1 MTDHISVI
9 IRSMGRTCLAESIA
23 SAANQAIEDLEII
36 VVDALGKD
44 HPTLPERL
52 GPARIRLISNGES
65 LSRPAAANVGL
76 SAAKGDLLIF
86 LDDDDL
92 FLEGHLSG
100 LRNTLIAHPEAPACY
115 AGVRLI
121 DAAGNELDVYN
132 APFNAISLLGNNVF
146 PINAVLFRQSAA
158 LDCKFD
164 ETLDVYEDWDF
175 WLQLIRKGPFVH
187 HDAVTAL
194 YRISLSQSGL
204 NELENEGLRSAGRN
218 RIYQKWKVIWSG
230 EELNALIES
239 KLHDLYKLRCELARV
254 ENDRHNIENALEL
267 SREQIRRIEHDRDH
281 IENALELSHEHNARL
296 EHDRDHIENALDI
309 SREHIARVE
318 KDRDQLD
325 NALKYSHEHLRRVE
339 KDRDQMERDRDYYHH
354 IFLDIEQSAFWRLT
368 GPLRYALIFIK
379 GLKPPTDIIWRSMRW
394 GFHKFPASDNLK
406 SGMQDWL
413 YHRMP
418 RLFRHLPSYQFR
430 VMNINPTGFAASGRK
445 IDSCSAIALD
455 DLLPSC
461 SVSDCK
467 RPDVTVDVIIPI
479 YDGIETTRRC
489 LDRVINAKTNIA
501 NRIILINDASPRL
514 EIRSLLDA
522 LPQSEK
528 LLVLHNAE
536 NLGFTAT
543 VNRGMLLSKEHD
555 VVLLNSDTEV
565 PDGWLDRLVAQAYQ
579 ASAIGTVTPFSNNA
593 TICSYPKLPGKA
605 RLPHGETLD
614 TLDLLIQEVNRGR
627 YTDLP
632 TAVGFCMYI
641 KRACLNGVGLFDVE
655 TFGRGYGEENDFCL
669 RASLQG
675 WRHILAADLFVFHA
689 GEVSFGTGS
698 SPAKQ
703 RAAAII
709 RERYPDYE
717 ANVAD
722 FVRRDPARPWRL
734 ALTAA
739 RLRRRNQPV
748 ILMISHGLGGG
759 VDKHLRDLAQVLSDE
774 GARVLIMRSLPGQ
787 PHLAALELVHGADE
801 FTIQIPTGDQA
812 RLAEIIEAFGVSLV
826 HIHHTMHW
834 AIDLQALLARLSLP
848 FLFTVHDYYTLCPRV
863 NLMGPL
869 HSAYCGEPDQNACLE
884 CLKALPR
891 SETTDI
897 FYWRARHAW
906 LFHDAMTIICPSQDA
921 ASRCIKYYP
930 HAYARMRAVY
940 HESLSS
946 DNIIPLYY
954 VVDAN
959 QPLRV
964 VILGVLARHKG
975 LDLVLDLARLAVR
988 RKYPIHFILVG
999 FSTEIVPNALNSV
1012 ITQTGRY
1019 TDQELNRLILEKRPH
1034 LVWFPSRCPE
1044 TYSYTLTT
1052 AVDMGLPILAPR
1064 LGAFPE
1070 RLRHYTLAWG
1080 YDLDVS
1086 TTVLLSWLEQFKDLR
1101 LRGAWPEADAQVSPL
1116 HPIAEDASWYAGNY
1130 LALTNGDD
1138 DVRPFDLS
1146 HDPNS
1151 AVVVSEQLG
1160 SHPSPCG
1167 YIRLIIPLASSIQ
1180 NPSFRFASPVAA
1192 LHYRVKNIITQRLAF
1207 PDRPSL
1213 DALLQKLSQQGC
1225 RLIYDL
1231 DDDLLALDDSH
1242 GEAGH
1247 YRRMKG
1253 LVTDFIKNASEVWV
1267 STPKLA
1273 ERISRLNSHSRVI
1286 PNRLGKILWRLSED
1300 ILSDDQP
1307 LRILYMGTMTHASDW
1322 RSVEP
1327 ALKGVIHRHGPQ
1339 VEMHI
1344 VGIDEVNRLP
1354 SWAILHQPPPGVA
1367 AVYPAFVHWLQNLV
1381 PFSIGIAPLTP
1392 DAFNIAKSG
1401 IKFMDYTAL
1410 GAVTLASDLPPYQEV
1425 IRHGE
1430 NGILVPGHSSES
1442 WERALEMVI
1451 GSPELRRRLLLQARQ
1466 DWLLHH
1472 SYGSSLEDLSSFYLS
1487 ESLREGDDRVRF
1499 VGPLC

>member
-1 MTDHISVI
+1 MTAHISVI
-9 IRSMGRTCLAESIA
+9 IRSMGRSCLAESIA
-23 SAANQAIEDLEII
+23 SAANQAIDDLEII

-44 HPTLPERL
+44 HPELPDGS
-52 GPARIRLISNGES
+52 GPARIRLITTGAS

-76 SAAKGDLLIF
+76 SAAQGDLLIF

-100 LRNTLIAHPEAPACY
+100 LRNTLLTHPEAPACY
-115 AGVRLI
+115 TGVRLI

-132 APFNAISLLGNNVF
+132 APFNSINLLGNNAF
-146 PINAVLFRQSAA
+146 PINSVLFRRSAV
-158 LDCKFD
+158 LDCEFD
-164 ETLDVYEDWDF
+164 ETLDIYEDWDF

-194 YRISLSQSGL
+194 YRVGLSQSGL
-204 NELENEGLRSAGRN
+204 NIAANNHLRWTGRN
-218 RIYQKWKVIWSG
+218 SVYQKWKMICSG
-230 EELNALIES
+230 EEWNAFIES
-239 KLHDLYKLRCELARV
+239 KLHDLNELRCELMDKDRAQEQFKDQLFKV
-254 ENDRHNIENALEL
+254 ESVRNELQNALEL
-267 SREQIRRIEHDRDH
+267 SREDNARIEQHCDH
-281 IENALELSHEHNARL
+281 LEN
-296 EHDRDHIENALDI
+296 IMDI
-309 SREHIARVE
+309 SREHIARVQ

-325 NALKYSHEHLRRVE
+325 NALKCSHDHLRRVE
-339 KDRDQMERDRDYYHH
+339 KDRDQLERDRDYYHGV
-354 IFLDIEQSAFWRLT
+354 FLDIEQSAFWRLT
-368 GPLRYALIFIK
+368 GPLRHTLILIK
-379 GLKPPTDIIWRSMRW
+379 KLQPSTDIIWRSMRW
-394 GFHKFPASDNLK
+394 GFHKLPASEGSK
-406 SGMQDWL
+406 RRMQDWL
-413 YHRMP
+413 YQRMP
-418 RLFRHLPSYQFR
+418 RLFQELPSYQFR
-430 VMNINPTGFAASGRK
+430 VMNIAPTSFAGSGTA
-445 IDSCSAIALD
+445 IDSYSTLALE

-461 SVSDCK
+461 SVLDLK
-467 RPDVTVDVIIPI
+467 TPDIQVDVIIPI

-489 LDRVINAKTNIA
+489 LERVINAKTRIE
-501 NRIILINDASPRL
+501 NRIILINDASPRP

-522 LPQSEK
+522 LPRNER
-528 LLVLHNAE
+528 LLVLHNDE

-543 VNRGMLLSKEHD
+543 VNRGMVLSKEHD

-565 PDGWLDRLVAQAYQ
+565 PEGWLDRLVAQAYQ
-579 ASAIGTVTPFSNNA
+579 SPTIGTVTPFSNNA
-593 TICSYPKLPGKA
+593 TICSYPNLPGEA
-605 RLPHGETLD
+605 RFPDGETLE
-614 TLDLLIQEVNRGR
+614 TLDSLIQEVNRGR
-627 YTDLP
+627 FTDLP

-641 KRACLNGVGLFDVE
+641 KRGCLNSVGLFDVE

-698 SPAKQ
+698 SPSKLY
-703 RAAAII
+703 AAGII

-739 RLRRRNQPV
+739 RLRRRSQPV

-759 VDKHLRDLAQVLSDE
+759 VDKHLRDLAPILSDE
-774 GARVLIMRSLPGQ
+774 GARVLILRSMPGKPQ
-787 PHLAALELVHGADE
+787 LAALELVHGADE
-801 FTIQIPTGDQA
+801 FTIQIPTGDQV
-812 RLAEIIEAFGVSLV
+812 RLAEIIKAFGVRLV
-826 HIHHTMHW
+826 HIHHIMHW

-869 HSAYCGEPDQNACLE
+869 HSAYCGEPDQNGCLE
-884 CLKALPR
+884 CLKELPR

-906 LFHDAMTIICPSQDA
+906 LFHDALTIICPSQDA
-921 ASRCIKYYP
+921 ASRCLKYYP
-930 HAYARMRAVY
+930 QAHARMRSVY
-940 HESLSS
+940 HEPLPS
-946 DNIIPLYY
+946 DNITPLSYEIN
-954 VVDAN
+954 AN

-964 VILGVLARHKG
+964 VVLGVLARHKG

-988 RKYPIHFILVG
+988 RKYPIQIILVG
-999 FSTEIVPNALNSV
+999 FSTEIVPNALNGV
-1012 ITQTGRY
+1012 ITQTGTY
-1019 TDQELNRLILEKRPH
+1019 TDQEVNRLILEKRPH

-1052 AVDMGLPILAPR
+1052 VLNMGLPILAPR

-1070 RLRHYTLAWG
+1070 RLRHYTNAWG
-1080 YDLDVS
+1080 YDVDAT
-1086 TTVLLSWLEQFKDLR
+1086 TTVLLSWLERFKGLR
-1101 LRGAWPEADAQVSPL
+1101 LKGAWPEADAQVSPIQPL
-1116 HPIAEDASWYAGNY
+1116 AEDVSWYLGNY
-1130 LALTNGDD
+1130 LALTSGDG

-1151 AVVVSEQLG
+1151 VVVVSDQLG

-1167 YIRLIIPLASSIQ
+1167 YIRLLMPLAASIQ
-1180 NPSFRFASPVAA
+1180 NPSFRFASPDAA

-1207 PDRPSL
+1207 PDRSSL
-1213 DALLQKLSQQGC
+1213 DGLLHKISQQGC

-1231 DDDLLALDDSH
+1231 DDDLLALDSSH
-1242 GEAGH
+1242 GEEGH

-1253 LVTDFIKNASEVWV
+1253 LVADLIKNASEVWV
-1267 STPKLA
+1267 STPELA
-1273 ERISRLNSHSRVI
+1273 DRISGLNSHFRVI
-1286 PNRLGKILWRLSED
+1286 PNRLGKILWRLLENNV
-1300 ILSDDQP
+1300 SDDQP
-1307 LRILYMGTMTHASDW
+1307 LRILYMGTMTHARDW
-1322 RSVEP
+1322 KMVEP
-1327 ALKGVIHRHGPQ
+1327 ALKRVISRHGPK
-1339 VEMHI
+1339 VEIHL

-1367 AVYPAFVHWLQNLV
+1367 IVYPAFVHWLQSLA

-1392 DAFNIAKSG
+1392 DAFNTAKSG

-1410 GAVTLASDLPPYQEV
+1410 GAVTLASDLLPYQEV
-1425 IRHGE
+1425 IRHDE
-1430 NGILVPGHSSES
+1430 NGILVPGQSSEP
-1442 WERALEMVI
+1442 WEQALEIAI
-1451 GSPELRRRLLLQARQ
+1451 GSQELRQRLLLQARQ

-1472 SYGSSLEDLSSFYLS
+1472 SYGSSLECIL
-1487 ESLREGDDRVRF
+1487 
-1499 VGPLC
+1499 PI